1 MAFGHKDYNS
11 LTAKSICRYT
21 ENSKPVPLPALWVPR
36 SVLRPEAHSNGQI
49 GGVMQKNQ
57 LLYLS
62 KADVEAI
69 GVTMAEI
76 IESLKVT
83 FRAKG
88 EGRTEMPPKPGIH
101 PGGGDNFIHAMPA
114 YIADLKSAG
123 IKWVAG
129 FPENPNKGIPYVT
142 GLLIFNDVETGLP
155 LAVMDCVWITA
166 MRTGAATA
174 LAAHYLARPESS
186 VVGMLGCGVQGRS
199 NVEAL
204 KVLFPLKTVRAYDVK
219 PETLK
224 QYAKDIRSRLD
235 LEVVPAATPRDAV
248 SGCDI
253 VVTAGPILRTPH
265 ATIKAGWLDEG
276 AFASLVDFDS
286 YWEPAAMAQ
295 ATKFC
300 TDDTAQL
307 QLYQQMGYFKNIPEI
322 HADLGELASG
332 QKPGRQSAEER
343 TMTANLGLAIDDMAV
358 APLLYQR
365 AVERGIGIWLPL

>member
-1 MAFGHKDYNS
+1 M
-11 LTAKSICRYT
+11 
-21 ENSKPVPLPALWVPR
+21 PR
-36 SVLRPEAHSNGQI
+36 D
-49 GGVMQKNQ
+49 Q

-62 KADVEAI
+62 KADVETI
-69 GVTMAEI
+69 GITMAEI
-76 IESLKVT
+76 IESVKVA
-83 FRAKG
+83 FCAKG

-129 FPENPNKGIPYVT
+129 FPQNLQKGLPYVT
-142 GLLIFNDVETGLP
+142 GLLIYNDVETGLP

-174 LAAHYLARPESS
+174 VAASYLARADSA

-204 KVLFPLKTVRAYDVK
+204 KVLFPIKTVRAYDVNADAIQTYAQDIQS
-219 PETLK
+219 TLN
-224 QYAKDIRSRLD
+224 
-235 LEVVPAATPRDAV
+235 LEVVPAATPREAV

-276 AFASLVDFDS
+276 AFASLVDYDS
-286 YWEPAAMAQ
+286 YWDPAAMAQ
-295 ATKFC
+295 VAKFC
-300 TDDTAQL
+300 TDDIAQL
-307 QLYQQMGYFKNIPEI
+307 QLYQQMGYFKNIPDI
-322 HADLGELASG
+322 YADLGELASG
-332 QKPGRQSAEER
+332 QKPGRQTPAER

-365 AVERGIGIWLPL
+365 AIKKQIGTWLPL